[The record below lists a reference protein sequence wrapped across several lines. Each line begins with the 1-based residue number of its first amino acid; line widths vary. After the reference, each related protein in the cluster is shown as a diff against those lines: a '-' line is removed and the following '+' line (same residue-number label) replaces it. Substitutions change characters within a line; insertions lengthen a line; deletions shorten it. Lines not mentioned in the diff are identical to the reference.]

1 MHSTT
6 APHALILGG
15 YGLIGA
21 AAMRALDQAGF
32 QVTGLGRTQQTAQQ
46 VMPNA
51 LWPNMRWQFADLT
64 RLSITDWQKIL
75 TDVDV
80 VVNAAGALQDGGGT
94 DLTAIHEEMPH
105 RLIAALKGRTTRVV
119 QISAA
124 GVRPDASTEFFRSKA
139 RGDALLTAS
148 NLNYVILRPTL
159 VLGEAAYGG
168 TALLRAAAA
177 MPLIDWRVMQGT
189 QIQTVALDDLC
200 QAIVSCARG
209 DIAPGTIA
217 DLTETK
223 SRSFPE
229 VIRLMRCW
237 LGLPPPRLSLPLPPK
252 FLQMTAKGADLLST
266 LGWTSPLR
274 STAIQALSDGIGGDP
289 VPWVTAGGSP
299 CRSLE
304 KTLKAHPASV
314 QERWFARLYLL
325 LPVVIATLSIFWLLS
340 GLIGMLQFSAAVE
353 VLTNRGLPHT
363 PAQLAVGLG
372 SVLDMVLGI
381 IVLFRPLL
389 RTACLGMIG
398 LTAGYLIAGTFMTP
412 DLWLDPL
419 GAFVKTLPAAI
430 LALLPLALAQ
440 NR

>member
-46 VMPNA
+46 VMPDA

-177 MPLIDWRVMQGT
+177 MPLIDWRVMQNT

-217 DLTETK
+217 DLTEAK

-229 VIRLMRCW
+229 VICLMRCW
-237 LGLPPPRLSLPLPPK
+237 LGLPPPRRSLPLPPNFCK
-252 FLQMTAKGADLLST
+252 WPPKALTSLADLVGPPPCAAQQYKPCLMGYAEIQCPGSLQVAVPAAALRRPSKPT
-266 LGWTSPLR
+266 L
-274 STAIQALSDGIGGDP
+274 QA
-289 VPWVTAGGSP
+289 
-299 CRSLE
+299 CRSVGSL
-304 KTLKAHPASV
+304 ASTSYCLFGDDWPHGWLSN
-314 QERWFARLYLL
+314 RWYFYD
-325 LPVVIATLSIFWLLS
+325 T
-340 GLIGMLQFSAAVE
+340 
-353 VLTNRGLPHT
+353 
-363 PAQLAVGLG
+363 
-372 SVLDMVLGI
+372 
-381 IVLFRPLL
+381 RPL
-389 RTACLGMIG
+389 A
-398 LTAGYLIAGTFMTP
+398 
-412 DLWLDPL
+412 
-419 GAFVKTLPAAI
+419 
-430 LALLPLALAQ
+430 
-440 NR
+440 